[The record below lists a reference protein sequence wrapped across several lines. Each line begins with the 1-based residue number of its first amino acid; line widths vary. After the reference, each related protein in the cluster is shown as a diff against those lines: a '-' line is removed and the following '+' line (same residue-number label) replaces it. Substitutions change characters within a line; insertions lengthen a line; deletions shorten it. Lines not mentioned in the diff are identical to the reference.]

1 MLIHADSLL
10 SFGGVYGNLQA
21 LNALANAAA
30 FSPGSSDSSDSPD
43 SPPARATICTGDL
56 AAYCADGAA
65 VCAKMR
71 TQFANAII
79 VRGNCERAIAA
90 DDGECGCGFAP
101 GSACDRLS
109 AQWYPHAKKSISPAD
124 KKWMG
129 ALPSRVLLQFGGRK
143 IAVIHAAADSDNRF
157 IFASDSA
164 DDKRAIID
172 SLGADAVIA
181 GHSGI
186 PFTQNIGGKIWH
198 NSGALGMPANDG
210 TPRVWY
216 AEWNRESG
224 GIRISHRALKY
235 DFRTAQSAMRAAGLS
250 AAYRTALQSGIW
262 PSDDVLPPPER
273 AQQGKSI
280 PPQTHFWTDKT

>member
-1 MLIHADSLL
+1 MSPLFRPVLPILPIRRPPVRQFAPAIWRHIVRTVRRFAQKCERSSQMRLL
-10 SFGGVYGNLQA
+10 YA
-21 LNALANAAA
+21 ATANALLPQMMANAVAVLR
-30 FSPGSSDSSDSPD
+30 PV
-43 SPPARATICTGDL
+43 RHATDFRHNGIR
-56 AAYCADGAA
+56 
-65 VCAKMR
+65 M
-71 TQFANAII
+71 
-79 VRGNCERAIAA
+79 
-90 DDGECGCGFAP
+90 P
-101 GSACDRLS
+101 
-109 AQWYPHAKKSISPAD
+109 KKNISPAD